1 MNSVAKKR
9 TIGRLSKEAGV
20 KVTTIRYYESIGLM
34 SEPDRSYSGQRI
46 YQKDDVERL
55 NFIRHARELG
65 FSVDSIRELI
75 ALQNQPEQDCEVA
88 DAIANRHLLDVSRR
102 IRQLRELENELRR
115 MIKSCQGGHIGT
127 CSIIASLSD
136 HEYCEIAKHEKMDL
150 PGQPKQL

>member
-65 FSVDSIRELI
+65 FSVEAIRELI
-75 ALQNQPEQDCEVA
+75 ELQNQPDQNCDVA
-88 DAIANRHLLDVSRR
+88 DEIANRHLLDVSRR
-102 IRQLRELENELRR
+102 IRQLTELENELKR

-136 HEYCEIAKHEKMDL
+136 HENCEIAKHEKLDL